1 MPSFRAALSK
11 SGGKW
16 KLQKTH
22 GSGRL
27 WIIYASTTDELVNQL
42 KDTIKREEIMSKSME
57 KTIQI
62 PIEDLK
68 IDGTAEEFARID
80 RALRGEDFD
89 KAESYRRVFTQ
100 LSNGKSIDPVLVH
113 EDGVLMDGFH
123 RTMLYKYMKE
133 RTGSSKYDEIPAVI
147 VPREENEGVNEQMED
162 LKYVT
167 NYKGDPVGRCER
179 CGKEIKEGERIV
191 GFNDYGVEF
200 EFDASPETRS
210 ARFPVYHKECFE
222 RSGLTSRDYD
232 RLKKNLLIRR
242 KRELGELELKNEEK
256 TKKEVDIMDKYDIY
270 QAEVERIQNQE
281 SNGELD
287 ECIKKKVA
295 DGMEREKAIEEC
307 RGKSKGNGNAN
318 DND

>member
-1 MPSFRAALSK
+1 MPSFRASLSK

-22 GSGRL
+22 GSGRY
-27 WIIYASTTDELVNQL
+27 WIIQANSTDELVNQL
-42 KDTIKREEIMSKSME
+42 KDTIKREEIMSE
-57 KTIQI
+57 KLENSTQI

-68 IDGTAEEFARID
+68 IDGTDEEFARIE

-100 LSNGKSIDPVLVH
+100 LSNGKAIDPVLVH

-123 RTMLYKYMKE
+123 RTMLYKYMQE
-133 RTGSSKYDEIPAVI
+133 RTGNSKYDKIPAVI
-147 VPREENEGVNEQMED
+147 VPRDENVGVNDQTSSED
-162 LKYVT
+162 
-167 NYKGDPVGRCER
+167 
-179 CGKEIKEGERIV
+179 
-191 GFNDYGVEF
+191 
-200 EFDASPETRS
+200 
-210 ARFPVYHKECFE
+210 
-222 RSGLTSRDYD
+222 
-232 RLKKNLLIRR
+232 KKQ
-242 KRELGELELKNEEK
+242 E
-256 TKKEVDIMDKYDIY
+256 KEVDKMDKYDIY

-295 DGMEREKAIEEC
+295 EGMEREKAIEEC
-307 RGKSKGNGNAN
+307 RGKSKGNGNGN